1 MAPSWILNNCKFAQQ
16 NMIRKRQ
23 PDGTI
28 GPPEPAQKQMPKF
41 EQNTPVFCGSGY
53 VGRVWEDNGPPA
65 PVSVFVYLS
74 PTNDKTTQM
83 KFPRDQVEPLTPELI
98 GLTEKTKGTIRG
110 MRNLGTRKDEIFT
123 YLSFNHDNGIITV
136 SAEDGRK
143 MFPSIDKFVP
153 IG

>member
-1 MAPSWILNNCKFAQQ
+1 
-16 NMIRKRQ
+16 
-23 PDGTI
+23 
-28 GPPEPAQKQMPKF
+28 
-41 EQNTPVFCGSGY
+41 
-53 VGRVWEDNGPPA
+53 
-65 PVSVFVYLS
+65 
-74 PTNDKTTQM
+74 M

-123 YLSFNHDNGIITV
+123 YLSFNTDNGIITV